1 MKSSLSGLLLL
12 EALVCGIPAT
22 FLAVV
27 YLPWAAIVA
36 IGQYQDSPAFA
47 AANAAMLGCCVV
59 ALAQYWHLAICTM
72 NSRPYR
78 FGRAFFAGALCGAS
92 AGLVLLVFLPPL
104 ALVALLAAASAVH
117 FARLQ
122 LRNGARPTASLLAGG
137 GP

>member
-12 EALVCGIPAT
+12 EALICGVPAT
-22 FLAVV
+22 FLAAVC
-27 YLPWAAIVA
+27 LPWAAIVA
-36 IGQYQDSPAFA
+36 LGEFRDSPVFA

-59 ALAQYWHLAICTM
+59 ALAQYWHLAISTM

-78 FGRAFFAGALCGAS
+78 FGRAFIAGALCGAS

-117 FARLQ
+117 FASLQ
-122 LRNGARPTASLLAGG
+122 RRKGTMTSAVRNGSGS
-137 GP
+137 